1 MQCNIDLCITD
12 FAINK
17 RQQILFLVSL
27 QRIIEL
33 CFFYKSSG
41 AEIMPFSNNALHKL
55 VALTLN
61 FNYFGSDKQTWKV
74 FSFVGKGNFKLEFL
88 NWN

>member
-1 MQCNIDLCITD
+1 
-12 FAINK
+12 
-17 RQQILFLVSL
+17 
-27 QRIIEL
+27 
-33 CFFYKSSG
+33 
-41 AEIMPFSNNALHKL
+41 MPFSNNALHKL

-88 NWN
+88 NWSFKIENFT